1 LAHPYVLPYVL
12 FPWLHLYEGLSFGVG
27 VAVVEVVAVVVE
39 GVAPETV
46 VAGVEAVGTVVVVGV
61 EAAGTVVVEELVL
74 ETVALVEGVAPET
87 VVAEVEAA
95 LGTVVVGVEAALGTV
110 VVVEGVAPETVAVDP
125 LEIVEEGVNFVDI
138 VVD

>member
-1 LAHPYVLPYVL
+1 MFHPFIQRSLGVINLELTL

-27 VAVVEVVAVVVE
+27 VAVVVEVVVVVVVE

-46 VAGVEAVGTVVVVGV
+46 AAGVEAVETVVVGV
-61 EAAGTVVVEELVL
+61 EAAGTVVVEE
-74 ETVALVEGVAPET
+74 
-87 VVAEVEAA
+87 
-95 LGTVVVGVEAALGTV
+95 
-110 VVVEGVAPETVAVDP
+110 GVAPETVAVGL